1 MSTDA
6 HFQGVFE
13 HLAASCD
20 ELGVVLVPSSR
31 RNKLKLYRTTAAIIN
46 MPPFSNACC
55 VQVLITLT
63 NCVLSDLKS
72 VSSSSSSNGIWLLL
86 APSAAT
92 RGRYYRTVPQSNVAP
107 RVNKNNT
114 MAADHGVAAPVN
126 TGAYK

>member
-6 HFQGVFE
+6 HFQGVFK
-13 HLAASCD
+13 HFAASCD
-20 ELGVVLVPSSR
+20 QLGKVLVPSR
-31 RNKLKLYRTTAAIIN
+31 RRSKFKLYKTTAAIIN

-72 VSSSSSSNGIWLLL
+72 VSSSRSNGIWLLQ

-92 RGRYYRTVPQSNVAP
+92 RGRYYRTVLQYNVAP
-107 RVNKNNT
+107 T
-114 MAADHGVAAPVN
+114 CQ
-126 TGAYK
+126 